1 MLGRRLDEDDGTHEF
16 HALNTLLLV
25 VVLGLCLLSAYLIK
39 KYRFYFMPESSAALC
54 VGLVVGGIA
63 RLITH
68 SDEELDFLSFSPELF
83 FFLLL
88 PPTIF

>member
-39 KYRFYFMPESSAALC
+39 KYRFYIKCCVCNNEIAFKTDPKNQDYVCESGVLSA
-54 VGLVVGGIA
+54 
-63 RLITH
+63 
-68 SDEELDFLSFSPELF
+68 SFVF
-83 FFLLL
+83 FVFAKG
-88 PPTIF
+88 